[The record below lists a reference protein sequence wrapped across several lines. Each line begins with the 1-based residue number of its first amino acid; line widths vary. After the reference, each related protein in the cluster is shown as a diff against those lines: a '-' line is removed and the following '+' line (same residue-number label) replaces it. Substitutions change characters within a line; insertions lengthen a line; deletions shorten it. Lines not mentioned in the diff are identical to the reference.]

1 MSRTLRFDGEGN
13 DVTPMCEIA
22 DGLVLDDGCGEC
34 ALKNDCPGYYDGCF
48 DAVNGVEPGIGEIIS
63 VLELLADGA
72 EECAIDAREPKA
84 ERKTHER
91 HAEALRAAIDMLK
104 TRSK

>member
-1 MSRTLRFDGEGN
+1 MSRTLRFDSKGN

-22 DGLVLDDGCGEC
+22 DGLVLDDGCEEC
-34 ALKNDCPGYYDGCF
+34 ALKDDCPGYYDGCF
-48 DAVNGVEPGIGEIIS
+48 EAVNGQKPGIEEIIS

-84 ERKTHER
+84 ERKMHER
-91 HAEALRAAIDMLK
+91 HAEAIRAAIAMLK
-104 TRSK
+104 THNE